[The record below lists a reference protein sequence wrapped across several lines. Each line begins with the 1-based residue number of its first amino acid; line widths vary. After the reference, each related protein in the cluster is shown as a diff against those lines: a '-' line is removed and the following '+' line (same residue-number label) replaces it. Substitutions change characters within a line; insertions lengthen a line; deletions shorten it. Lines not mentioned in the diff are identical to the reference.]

1 MSDSIKLECGLA
13 LVRLKK
19 PLAHYAE
26 RYGTPMWGLRKLYL
40 LMEKQRNRGLDGA
53 GIGVLKTG
61 MRSGARYYHRHR
73 ESGSSCLDR
82 AWKHI
87 HEDLD
92 RLHRELGGVPQDP
105 QVLKQHYDWLGEV
118 HIGHL
123 RYGTHGGN
131 SIDVCHPYERASNW
145 PSRYL
150 SGAGNFNLTNTHELF
165 DMLVGLGQQ
174 PLGSADTSTV
184 MEKIGHFL
192 DEANESLQRRLRH
205 QVEGGAD
212 LAARIADELDLG
224 QVLRRAAR
232 AWDGG
237 WLICGLVGH
246 GASFAFRDP
255 NGIRPGFWYEDDEV
269 VAVASERVALVTC
282 FDVGLD
288 QVKEITPGCA
298 LIIDHR
304 AVAKEVEVLPQA
316 EKRSCSFERIY
327 FSRGNDA
334 DIYRERKALGRE
346 LVPAL
351 LKAID
356 NDLEHTVIS
365 YVPNTAE
372 TAYYGLLEGL
382 EQHLAEWKEQAILK
396 HQDAGTLNHETISKI
411 LAVRPWQE
419 KAALKDAKLRTFIT
433 DDRDRGDLVAHAYD
447 ITRGILR
454 PGVDNL
460 AVIDDSI
467 VRGTTLR
474 QSILRMLSLLQP
486 KRIVVLSSAPQI
498 RYPDCYGIDMSELG
512 KFIAFEAAIS
522 LLKERGQEKLLTEV
536 YELCQQDLARSD
548 ARKPAAVEPL
558 TGQILR
564 RAPAGGETHVAQPN
578 HVKRIY
584 APFSDVEISA
594 KVAELVRPRGTTWN
608 GEVDV
613 VYQTVEGLRWAIPGH
628 TGDWYFTGD
637 YPTPGGTAVANR
649 AFVNYMERR
658 GGRAYEAKRG

>member
-1 MSDSIKLECGLA
+1 MSDPIKHECGLA

-19 PLAHYAE
+19 PLAHYQAT
-26 RYGTPMWGLRKLYL
+26 YGTAMWGMRKLYL
-40 LMEKQRNRGLDGA
+40 LMEKQRNRGQDGA
-53 GIGVLKTG
+53 GIGVLKMG
-61 MRSGARYYHRHR
+61 MPTGARYYHRAR
-73 ESGSSCLDR
+73 EAGTSSLDR
-82 AWKHI
+82 VWKHV

-92 RLHRELGGVPQDP
+92 RLHRDHREAFADP
-105 QVLKQHYDWLGEV
+105 QQLKQLYPWLGE
-118 HIGHL
+118 IYLGHL
-123 RYGTHGGN
+123 RYGTHGGVTL
-131 SIDVCHPYERASNW
+131 DVCHPYERVSNW

-150 SGAGNFNLTNTHELF
+150 SLAGNFNLTNTSEIF
-165 DMLVGLGQQ
+165 DMLVSLGQH

-192 DEANESLQRRLRH
+192 DEANEAIARRLRSTIKDGN
-205 QVEGGAD
+205 E
-212 LAARIADELDLG
+212 LARRIAEELDFSLI
-224 QVLRRAAR
+224 LRRAAR

-237 WLICGLVGH
+237 YHLAGVVGH
-246 GASFAFRDP
+246 GLSFALRDP
-255 NGIRPGFWYEDDEV
+255 HGIRPAYWYEDDEV

-282 FDVGLD
+282 FDVPPEK
-288 QVKEITPGCA
+288 VKEITPGCA
-298 LIIDHR
+298 VIIDHR
-304 AVAKEVEVLPQA
+304 GVAKEVEVLPPG
-316 EKRSCSFERIY
+316 EKKSCSFERIY

-334 DIYRERKALGRE
+334 DIYRERKALGKE

-351 LKAID
+351 LRAID
-356 NDLEHTVIS
+356 FDLEHTVIS

-382 EQHLAEWKEQAILK
+382 ESYLAEWKEQEILR
-396 HQDAGTLNHETISKI
+396 HQEAGTLTREN
-411 LAVRPWQE
+411 LAKVLSVRPWQE

-433 DDRDRGDLVAHAYD
+433 DDRDRGDMVAHAYD

-474 QSILRMLSLLQP
+474 QSILRILSLLGP

-522 LLKERGQEKLLTEV
+522 LLKERGRESLLRDV
-536 YELCQQDLARSD
+536 YEACTLELARAEK
-548 ARKPAAVEPL
+548 ARIPMEGPAPQV
-558 TGQILR
+558 
-564 RAPAGGETHVAQPN
+564 N

-584 APFSDVEISA
+584 AEFTDEEISA
-594 KVAELVRPRGTTWN
+594 RIADLVRPRDGTWK
-608 GEVDV
+608 GEVDI
-613 VYQTVEGLRWAIPGH
+613 VYQTVQGLRWAIPGH

-637 YPTPGGTAVANR
+637 YPTPGGTAIANR
-649 AFVNYMERR
+649 AFVNFIEKRS
-658 GGRAYEAKRG
+658 GRAYEAGRG